1 MEEEAHEEAEEEE
14 EEDEV
19 QVQVER
25 NPAEDHEDGLLLN
38 NCILFYNPLHPL
50 NLPA

>member
-1 MEEEAHEEAEEEE
+1 MEEEAHEEAEKEE

-25 NPAEDHEDGLLLN
+25 LLLPRIMKMD
-38 NCILFYNPLHPL
+38 CY
-50 NLPA
+50 